1 VRADFLVPAEP
12 ASRADARLNLI
23 DRFLSDRLQR
33 LLSRGRIGL
42 VLWDGSSPPG
52 QPEAPIGQLVVF
64 DRRALAGLVLN
75 PDLYFGEV
83 YMSGRVQVRGDF
95 FGVIEGLSRLSTP
108 TGPSPRERI
117 ALWMSRAASLGAAR
131 RNIHH
136 HYDLGNDFYELWLDP
151 QLVYTCGYYPTA
163 DATLQAAQVAKLDLV
178 CRKVALRPGD
188 RVIEAGCG
196 WGALALH
203 MARHYGATV
212 RAFNIS
218 TEQIQFARERAAREG
233 LTDRVEFIDD
243 DYRNVAGGC
252 DVFVSVGMLEHV
264 GLANFEALSTVIRRT
279 LDRNTGRGL
288 LHFIGRDRPR
298 PLNPWIRRR
307 IFPGAYPPTL
317 TEVSAYV
324 LEPADLSIVDVENLR
339 PHYARTLADWRQR
352 FEAAE
357 PEVRDRFGDAFYRA
371 WRLYLAGSQAAFS
384 VGWMQL
390 FQVVFQPSGAPV
402 LRWTRDGLYSD

>member
-1 VRADFLVPAEP
+1 MRADFLVPAEP
-12 ASRADARLNLI
+12 ASRAEARLNLF

-33 LLSRGRIGL
+33 RLRPGRIGL
-42 VLWDGSSPPG
+42 ELWDGSSPPG
-52 QPEAPIGQLVVF
+52 QPGAPVGQLVVR

-117 ALWMSRAASLGAAR
+117 ALWTSRAADLGAAR
-131 RNIHH
+131 RNIQH
-136 HYDLGNDFYELWLDP
+136 HYDLGNDFYDLWLDS
-151 QLVYTCGYYPTA
+151 QLVYTCAYYPTA
-163 DATLQAAQVAKLDLV
+163 GATLEEAQVAKLDLV
-178 CRKVALRPGD
+178 CRKLALRPGD

-233 LTDRVEFIDD
+233 LTDRVEFIDE
-243 DYRNVAGGC
+243 DYRNVAGRC

-264 GLANFEALSTVIRRT
+264 GRSNFDALSAVIRRT

-298 PLNPWIRRR
+298 PLNAWIRRR
-307 IFPGAYPPTL
+307 IFPGAYPPSL
-317 TEVSAYV
+317 TEVSQYV
-324 LEPADLSIVDVENLR
+324 LEPADLSVVDVENLR
-339 PHYARTLADWRQR
+339 PHYARTLADWRHR

-357 PEVRDRFGDAFYRA
+357 SHVSVQFGDAFYRA

-384 VGWMQL
+384 TGWMQL
-390 FQVVFQPSGAPV
+390 FQIVFQPSGAPL

>member
-12 ASRADARLNLI
+12 ASRADARLTPF

-42 VLWDGSSPPG
+42 ELWDGSSPPG
-52 QPEAPIGQLVVF
+52 RPAAPIGQLVVR

-95 FGVIEGLSRLSTP
+95 YGVIEGLSKLSTP
-108 TGPSPRERI
+108 GAPSLRERI
-117 ALWMSRAASLGAAR
+117 ELWTSRAASLGAAR

-136 HYDLGNDFYELWLDP
+136 HYDLGNDFYKLWLDS
-151 QLVYTCGYYPTA
+151 QLVYTCAYYPSA
-163 DATLQAAQVAKLDLV
+163 DATLEEAQVAKLDLV
-178 CRKVALRPGD
+178 CRKLALRPGD

-203 MARHYGATV
+203 MARRYGAIV

-218 TEQIQFARERAAREG
+218 TEQIQFARDRAARERLAG
-233 LTDRVEFIDD
+233 RVEFLDD

-264 GLANFEALSTVIRRT
+264 GLSNFEALSAVIGRT

-298 PLNPWIRRR
+298 PLNAWIRRR

-317 TEVSAYV
+317 TEVSERI

-339 PHYARTLADWRQR
+339 PHYARTLADWRHR

-357 PEVRDRFGDAFYRA
+357 TRVSVRFGDPFYRA
-371 WRLYLAGSQAAFS
+371 WRLYLAGSEAAFS

-390 FQVVFQPSGAPV
+390 FQVVFQPSGAPM
-402 LRWTRDGLYSD
+402 LRWTRGDLYSD

>member
-12 ASRADARLNLI
+12 ASRADARLNVI
-23 DRFLSDRLQR
+23 DRFLSERLQR

-136 HYDLGNDFYELWLDP
+136 HYDLGNDFYDLWLDS
-151 QLVYTCGYYPTA
+151 QLVYTCAYYPTA
-163 DATLQAAQVAKLDLV
+163 DATLEAAQVAKLDLV
-178 CRKVALRPGD
+178 CRKVSLRPGD

-233 LTDRVEFIDD
+233 LTGRVEFIDD

-317 TEVSAYV
+317 TEVSAYI

-357 PEVRDRFGDAFYRA
+357 PEVRDRFGEAFYRA

-390 FQVVFQPSGAPV
+390 FQVVFQPSCAPV

>member
-1 VRADFLVPAEP
+1 
-12 ASRADARLNLI
+12 
-23 DRFLSDRLQR
+23 
-33 LLSRGRIGL
+33 
-42 VLWDGSSPPG
+42 
-52 QPEAPIGQLVVF
+52 
-64 DRRALAGLVLN
+64 
-75 PDLYFGEV
+75 
-83 YMSGRVQVRGDF
+83 
-95 FGVIEGLSRLSTP
+95 
-108 TGPSPRERI
+108 
-117 ALWMSRAASLGAAR
+117 
-131 RNIHH
+131 
-136 HYDLGNDFYELWLDP
+136 
-151 QLVYTCGYYPTA
+151 
-163 DATLQAAQVAKLDLV
+163 
-178 CRKVALRPGD
+178 
-188 RVIEAGCG
+188 
-196 WGALALH
+196 
-203 MARHYGATV
+203 
-212 RAFNIS
+212 
-218 TEQIQFARERAAREG
+218 
-233 LTDRVEFIDD
+233 
-243 DYRNVAGGC
+243 
-252 DVFVSVGMLEHV
+252 V

-317 TEVSAYV
+317 TEVSAYI

>member
-1 VRADFLVPAEP
+1 VRADSLVPAEP
-12 ASRADARLNLI
+12 ASRVDARLNLI

-33 LLSRGRIGL
+33 RLKPGRIGL

-64 DRRALAGLVLN
+64 DRRGLAGLVLN

-95 FGVIEGLSRLSTP
+95 FGVIEGLSRLSMP
-108 TGPSPRERI
+108 TGPSLRERI
-117 ALWMSRAASLGAAR
+117 GLWTSRAADLGAAR

-136 HYDLGNDFYELWLDP
+136 HYDLGNDFYDLWLDS
-151 QLVYTCGYYPTA
+151 QLVYTCAYYPTA
-163 DATLQAAQVAKLDLV
+163 DATLEEAQVAKLDLI
-178 CRKVALRPGD
+178 CRKLALRPGD

-218 TEQIQFARERAAREG
+218 AEQVRFARERAAREG
-233 LTDRVEFIDD
+233 LSDRVEFLDD
-243 DYRNVAGGC
+243 DYRNVVGRC
-252 DVFVSVGMLEHV
+252 DVFVSIGMLEHV
-264 GLANFEALSTVIRRT
+264 GLSNFEALSAVIRRT
-279 LDRNTGRGL
+279 LDRDVGRGL

-298 PLNPWIRRR
+298 PLNAWIRRR
-307 IFPGAYPPTL
+307 IFPGAYPPTV
-317 TEVSAYV
+317 TEVSEHI
-324 LEPADLSIVDVENLR
+324 LEPADLSIIDVENLR
-339 PHYARTLADWRQR
+339 PHYARTLRDWRQR

-357 PEVRDRFGDAFYRA
+357 SRVCARFGEPFYRA

-384 VGWMQL
+384 TGWMQL
-390 FQVVFQPSGAPV
+390 FQIVFQPSGAPM